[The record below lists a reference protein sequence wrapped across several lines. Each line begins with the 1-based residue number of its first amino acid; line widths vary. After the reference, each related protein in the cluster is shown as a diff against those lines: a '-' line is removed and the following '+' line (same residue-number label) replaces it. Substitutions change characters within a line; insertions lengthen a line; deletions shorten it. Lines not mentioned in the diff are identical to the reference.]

1 MFDKLKDS
9 GWNVKMNTDQ
19 IRDLCEEALS
29 ITDRYG
35 VEDGLS
41 FLIGENF
48 CRQFHKLKKTQNK
61 LKFLYPEQMDQEVL
75 KHGDQD
81 LKLSYALTMDE
92 NYRIYIQKVKHL
104 ENVLEIFV
112 HEIKEYF
119 DINDI
124 QDYLGSYP
132 RLGFKQKSPY
142 PELADQEESA
152 PLNGE
157 NILSEVEDILII
169 EEVKKLFL

>member
-48 CRQFHKLKKTQNK
+48 CRQFHKLKK
-61 LKFLYPEQMDQEVL
+61 VL
-75 KHGDQD
+75 K
-81 LKLSYALTMDE
+81 L
-92 NYRIYIQKVKHL
+92 
-104 ENVLEIFV
+104 
-112 HEIKEYF
+112 
-119 DINDI
+119 
-124 QDYLGSYP
+124 
-132 RLGFKQKSPY
+132 
-142 PELADQEESA
+142 
-152 PLNGE
+152 
-157 NILSEVEDILII
+157 
-169 EEVKKLFL
+169 